1 MRKSLSLLAGV
12 LLIALSIAGC
22 GGAPASSST
31 NSMTLTVGQ
40 VSNSM
45 GFFPIYVAEQENY
58 FKAQGLTFNP
68 STPIQTGG
76 SGSKLATAVESG
88 SVEVAGGLI
97 TDAFSI
103 SKVDPSVRLLAALTT
118 GYYVDVTVSKKF
130 EQETGLTEASSL
142 ADKVKALVGKKIG
155 ITAPG
160 SGTQALVT
168 YLFKTNGYN
177 VQKDATLVNLG
188 GSASGALA
196 ALSSGRV
203 DAISFFSPAGQQAE
217 AQGVGDILISPYGGD
232 VPAMQGAVHG
242 VIYAKQ
248 SVITAKPKAVQAF
261 IRAIGQAEAFI
272 HNNPGQTTTLLQKYL
287 GLSPQI
293 TQNVFT
299 AMSPILAQN
308 PQISQQGYNVAAQ
321 FHVQAGLIKSAPS
334 YNTMVATSTINQA
347 LG

>member
-1 MRKSLSLLAGV
+1 MRKSLSLLAGM

-22 GGAPASSST
+22 GGTTASSS

-40 VSNSM
+40 VSNSI

-58 FKAQGLTFNP
+58 FKQQGLTFNP
-68 STPIQTGG
+68 PTPIQTGG

-130 EQETGLTEASSL
+130 EQQTRLKESSPL
-142 ADKVKALVGKKIG
+142 AKKVKALVGKKIG

-160 SGTQALVT
+160 SGTQALLT

-203 DAISFFSPAGQQAE
+203 DAISYFSPAGQQAE
-217 AQGVGDILISPYGGD
+217 AQGVGDIFISPYGGD
-232 VPAMQGAVHG
+232 VPTMQGAVHG
-242 VIYAKQ
+242 VIYARQ
-248 SVITAKPKAVQAF
+248 SVINAKPKAVQAF
-261 IRAIGQAEAFI
+261 IRAIGQAETFI
-272 HNNPGQTTTLLQKYL
+272 HKNPDQATTLLQKFL
-287 GLSPQI
+287 GLNAQI
-293 TQNVFT
+293 TQSVFKAT
-299 AMSPILAQN
+299 EPILAQT

-334 YNTMVATSTINQA
+334 YDTMVATSTINQA